1 MTMSNKMRRIWM
13 EKRIYEMEAE
23 ETSPDVEIPDLSSWT
38 LPKVEAYYDE
48 WFGEG
53 ASKRFGQLCLFEFN
67 PLTKGIDKPVAPVV

>member
-1 MTMSNKMRRIWM
+1 MKMSNKMRRIWM

-23 ETSPDVEIPDLSSWT
+23 DGSLDVEIPDLSKKT
-38 LPKVEAYYDE
+38 MPQLEAYYDA

-53 ASKRFGQLCLFEFN
+53 SSKRFGQLCLFEFD